1 MPTFG
6 GSLMGLGGVVVL
18 HAGLSVIHYKSL
30 AKEAGVKL
38 EADAVPMD
46 GVLEALIG
54 FALCLFGSILSA
66 GKLKPI
72 RNTDHVASKTLDM
85 VNSRPEFEVF
95 SHRGKA
101 LAQRRAAAAGSGDK
115 KRS

>member
-1 MPTFG
+1 MLVG
-6 GSLMGLGGVVVL
+6 GIVVF
-18 HAGLSVIHYKSL
+18 HAGVSVIHYKSL
-30 AKEAGVKL
+30 AKEAGVAL
-38 EADAVPMD
+38 EADGVPMD
-46 GVLEALIG
+46 GIVEALIG

-72 RNTDHVASKTLDM
+72 RNTDHVASKTMDM

-95 SHRGKA
+95 AHRGKA
-101 LAQRRAAAAGSGDK
+101 LAQRRAAAVGASDK